1 MNHSQHELR
10 PETSSAL
17 LDEMQFWNRQLD
29 EHARL
34 IRAGVDLGE
43 DNTIREAD
51 QFTAMY
57 DRLLARLTAPG
68 IIANPATVNPLLR
81 QTKVLSVG
89 LREFKIEVE
98 NGIMQCRIRA
108 IIPGELVGHIRR
120 ELDYFIGK
128 LDAVTGGPI
137 PSWEDL
143 GLNHSNRKVSLIP
156 RMLLEDIEGKLVY
169 QISLEEL
176 LFWLHISSDHAGVLA
191 NHFRPG
197 EQAQFTQDTSRYAAE
212 FDKLHQQVLKAGE
225 SRGNLSEIMQ
235 ISNDLNQNWVNYL
248 SELNRM
254 LAACQIP
261 GLQANF
267 WPALGVHIYREQVYF
282 QSVLMVLLPQVMAE
296 NW

>member
-1 MNHSQHELR
+1 MDHHQHDLR
-10 PETSSAL
+10 PEVSGAL

-43 DNTIREAD
+43 DNVIREAD
-51 QFTAMY
+51 QFTTMY
-57 DRLLARLTAPG
+57 DRLLERLNTPG
-68 IIANPATVNPLLR
+68 LIAGPTVVNPLLR
-81 QTKVLSVG
+81 QTKTLAAG
-89 LREFKIEVE
+89 LREFKMEVE
-98 NGIMQCRIRA
+98 AGIMQCRIKA

-137 PSWEDL
+137 PTWEDL

-156 RMLLEDIEGKLVY
+156 RMLLEDIEGKMVW

-176 LFWLHISSDHAGVLA
+176 LFWLHISADHAGVLA
-191 NHFRPG
+191 NYFRPG
-197 EQAQFTQDTSRYAAE
+197 EQAQFTQDTLRYAAE
-212 FDKLHQQVLKAGE
+212 FDKLHQQALKAGE
-225 SRGNLSEIMQ
+225 SRGNLAGIMQ
-235 ISNDLNQNWVNYL
+235 ISNDLNQNWLNYL
-248 SELNRM
+248 SELNRL
-254 LAACQIP
+254 LANCQIP

-282 QSVLMVLLPQVMAE
+282 QSVLMVLLPKVIAD
-296 NW
+296 NY